1 MAETITVEDA
11 DCEGGVNCFLSDGD
25 EDFDIGDY
33 SDTESLQELE
43 GDELEANL
51 SELKKS
57 AMTTTAATNASS
69 SINLISVT
77 RSHSFRR
84 SLNPQDSCAFFLPKF
99 HCEPNPTEFF
109 LGVVKKHLRDNCD
122 YTFVTSVQRSTIQN
136 YGSIGCTGGCR
147 HIGLVWAPQKLKSR
161 SRHSVLAS
169 TSPTCGVFRTLTC
182 ALNVV

>member
-84 SLNPQDSCAFFLPKF
+84 SLNPQDSCAFFCLNFIASRIPLNSF
-99 HCEPNPTEFF
+99 
-109 LGVVKKHLRDNCD
+109 
-122 YTFVTSVQRSTIQN
+122 
-136 YGSIGCTGGCR
+136 
-147 HIGLVWAPQKLKSR
+147 WAL
-161 SRHSVLAS
+161 
-169 TSPTCGVFRTLTC
+169 
-182 ALNVV
+182 